1 MNNSDNY
8 KWSFIKDLKVEGRTN
23 RVRVTGVITTFKV
36 KEKFTLFTIDDNTNT
51 VTCLYFRSPDEKNL
65 FLVGT
70 MMTVFGE
77 YEINRFLAEEEKRIK
92 VHKFSI
98 CKDVNEEL
106 YSYIGTF
113 TQMKIRENE
122 QAKPE
127 PGVMEEEEA
136 TPKKPTTPT
145 TPAKLSKNAKRV
157 PLSKETVRIKLR
169 TLIFRCLK
177 ERVET
182 SMMPQGD
189 TFLLTQEKLYLT
201 FLDIFEFKPMIDFI
215 ERENILERDDL
226 RMAVID
232 LARLMMINPLLVHSQ
247 EDVEGSKYEI
257 NREKVLGVKDNLLG
271 CIKAAGGRGI
281 KMDDL
286 FKEINSLYSTQTF
299 MLSKEFIWQLAEEL
313 HNDNEIFLSNNDVFH
328 YLEKLYF

>member
-8 KWSFIKDLKVEGRTN
+8 KWTFIKDLKVEGRTN
-23 RVRVTGVITTFKV
+23 RVRVTGMITTFKV
-36 KEKFTLFTIDDNTNT
+36 KEKFTLFTVDDNTNT
-51 VTCLYFRSPDEKNL
+51 VTCLYFRNLDEKNV

-70 MMTVFGE
+70 LITVFGE

-98 CKDVNEEL
+98 CRDVNEEL
-106 YSYIGTF
+106 YSYLGTF

-122 QAKPE
+122 QAKVE
-127 PGVMEEEEA
+127 AGVMEEEEA
-136 TPKKPTTPT
+136 VPKKPT
-145 TPAKLSKNAKRV
+145 TPAKLSKASKRV

-177 ERVET
+177 ERVEA
-182 SMMPQGD
+182 SMMAQGD

-201 FLDIFEFKPMIDFI
+201 FLDIFEYKPMIEFI
-215 ERENILERDDL
+215 ERENILEKDDL

-232 LARLMMINPLLVHSQ
+232 MAKLMMINPLLIHSQ

-257 NREKVLGVKDNLLG
+257 NREKVLGVKDTLLE
-271 CIKAAGGRGI
+271 CIKAAGRPGI

-286 FKEINSLYSTQTF
+286 FKEFNSLYSTHTF
-299 MLSKEFIWQLAEEL
+299 ILSKEFIWQLAEEL

-328 YLEKLYF
+328 YLEKLVLC